1 MISHH
6 KELNSNPI
14 ITVICRSVAK
24 GNGGIF
30 VLIPIIHVVVADI
43 VASRHV
49 FKRLLEGAKLLKCS
63 ESGDAI
69 IKNM

>member
-1 MISHH
+1 MA
-6 KELNSNPI
+6 
-14 ITVICRSVAK
+14 VF
-24 GNGGIF
+24 F

-49 FKRLLEGAKLLKCS
+49 FKRLLEGANLLKCS